1 MANPVPRYR
10 SLNERISFLD
20 CFLFKPGMRKLL
32 LFSVLIITLFHVK
45 AQELPLKKEPV
56 FQAGE
61 VLEYKLRYGFITAAE
76 ATIKVLNSDLKFD
89 NKPTWNL
96 VVDAKTSGTFDVFYK
111 IRDHYDSYIDKTDL
125 TPYFYQ
131 ENVREASYKR
141 QDKARFYQDTKK
153 VVSNKGTFTTP
164 TDQTFDLVSA
174 YYFSRSL
181 DISKMVIGDQFRL
194 NYFLGKEIHQLQIKY
209 VGKEIVKSKLGN
221 IRCLKF
227 SPSIE
232 PGRIFRKDSS
242 LYLWITDDGNRVPVK
257 AQVEIIVGA
266 VTMEIKSAKGLKYA
280 LAKEKEEK

>member
-1 MANPVPRYR
+1 
-10 SLNERISFLD
+10 
-20 CFLFKPGMRKLL
+20 MRKLFL
-32 LFSVLIITLFHVK
+32 LAVFLITVSGVC

-61 VLEYKLRYGFITAAE
+61 VLQYKLKYGFITAAE
-76 ATIKVLNSDLKFD
+76 GTLKVLNSDLKFGD
-89 NKPTWNL
+89 KPTYRL
-96 VVDAKTSGTFDVFYK
+96 VVDARTSGTFDIFYK
-111 IRDHYDSYIDKTDL
+111 IRDHYDSYIDKNTL

-153 VVSNKGTFTTP
+153 VVSNRGTFTAP
-164 TDQTFDLVSA
+164 TEQTFDLVSA

-181 DISKMVIGDQFRL
+181 EISKMKIGDQFKL
-194 NYFLGKEIHQLQIKY
+194 NYFLGDNIHQLEIKY
-209 VGKEIVKSKLGN
+209 VGKEVIDSKLGK

-227 SPSIE
+227 SPSID

-266 VTMEIKSAKGLKYA
+266 VTMEIKSAEGLKYP
-280 LAKEKEEK
+280 LAKEK